1 MEPPYKKMTGRE
13 TPDLETEVAS
23 IEVISQRINV
33 DANITDA
40 TRKGHICRCLGPC
53 GKQLLKRRPS
63 KGLCPN
69 CGSYCASATFASKAQ
84 AEELAHKSW
93 TVMNSNLHTDAVR
106 ELGLMPMN
114 LGHALESDLRKMAR
128 GRNDE
133 RQCRHLYAHRHII
146 GRPGLAN
153 GDLKTRA
160 SLRKALGRGATVPRF
175 RRTPE
180 RMSPGVMGKL
190 IEAELEF
197 RAGRRQMRGLSMR
210 SRTLRYVHPVLGPS
224 RGPIT
229 VEIDGEYRNLPVEL
243 KTVSTLEAL
252 DLTPCGLRDMIRQLS
267 GQAIASNVDQGILI
281 IAERDGERLTAMR
294 IGGLRAYHL
303 RNVARWMA
311 ELDVAHQMTE
321 MTRKGVINDVE
332 L

>member
-1 MEPPYKKMTGRE
+1 MEPPYRKMTGRE

-23 IEVISQRINV
+23 VEVISQRINV
-33 DANITDA
+33 DANITDE
-40 TRKGHICRCLGPC
+40 TQRGHICRCLGQC
-53 GKQLLKRRPS
+53 GKQLLERRPS

-69 CGSYCASATFASKAQ
+69 CGSYCASATFASKTQ
-84 AEELAHKSW
+84 AEDLAHKSW

-114 LGHALESDLRKMAR
+114 LEHALESDLRKMAR

-133 RQCRHLYAHRHII
+133 RQRRHLFAHRHII

-153 GDLKTRA
+153 GDLKTKA
-160 SLRKALGRGATVPRF
+160 SLRKALGCDATVPRF

-180 RMSPGVMGKL
+180 RTSPGVMGKL

-210 SRTLRYVHPVLGPS
+210 PRTLRYAHPVLGPS
-224 RGPIT
+224 RGPVT

-243 KTVSTLEAL
+243 KTVSTFEAL
-252 DLTPCGLRDMIRQLS
+252 DHDPRRLRDMIRQLS
-267 GQAIASNVDQGILI
+267 GQAIASNVDQSILI
-281 IAERDGERLTAMR
+281 IAERDGNRMTAMR

-303 RNVARWMA
+303 RNVTRWMA